1 MNTSIN
7 NSFVLRKLVN
17 RRKLFALAMLAV
29 SSMSFSINNLLAS
42 APSWTSPTGL
52 QYSMPVYYALTD
64 TNGTKLT
71 NTNSQLAVFNGTNV
85 VGVGHLSTGPSGPTF
100 QVVVYSSTPTA
111 NGLTLKVYNGATDGI
126 WNLTNSITFQSGSTN
141 NGSLISPVIAIVTPP
156 SQTITFS
163 PIGSLVYSNGLTT
176 NLAATSSSG
185 LAVQFVSTDSNL
197 VSISSNILTV
207 LRAGTATII
216 ASQPGGSNSSAAIP
230 VTNQLVI
237 AQATASISFSGTN
250 SVAYDGNSK
259 IVTATTVPSNLNV
272 LITYNGSSNAPS
284 TVGTYLV
291 VGTVQNSNY
300 QGTNSAAL
308 TILQG
313 SNSIAPFSSIP
324 TQTFASNSTL
334 TISPPSAS
342 SGLPVTLSVLSGPA
356 TISGSTVTFTGTGT
370 VILAADQVGNANYLA
385 ASQVTTSFAVSPA
398 AVSTN
403 VPVIYMDGSTA
414 IRRR

>member
-7 NSFVLRKLVN
+7 NSFVMRKLVN

-29 SSMSFSINNLLAS
+29 SIMSFSINNMLAS
-42 APSWTSPTGL
+42 TPSWTSPTGL

-64 TNGTKLT
+64 TNGNKLT

-141 NGSLISPVIAIVTPP
+141 NGSIISPVIAIVTPP

-176 NLAATSSSG
+176 NLAAAASSG
-185 LAVQFVSTDSNL
+185 LTVRFNSPNSNL
-197 VSISSNILTV
+197 VSISSNVLTV
-207 LRAGTATII
+207 LGAGTASIV
-216 ASQPGGSNSSAAIP
+216 ASQDGNSNLSAAIP

-237 AQATASISFSGTN
+237 EKASATISFSGTN
-250 SVAYDGNSK
+250 NIVYNGNPQAVA
-259 IVTATTVPSNLNV
+259 ATTAPKNLNV

-284 TVGTYLV
+284 TAGTYLV
-291 VGTVQNSNY
+291 VGIVQDSYY
-300 QGTNSAAL
+300 QGSNSAFL
-308 TILQG
+308 SILRG

-385 ASQVTTSFAVSPA
+385 ASQVTTSFAVSQA

-403 VPVIYMDGSTA
+403 VPVIYMEGSTA

>member
-7 NSFVLRKLVN
+7 NSFVMRKLVN
-17 RRKLFALAMLAV
+17 RKKLFALAMLAV

-42 APSWTSPTGL
+42 APSWTTPTGL

-64 TNGTKLT
+64 TNGNKLT
-71 NTNSQLAVFNGTNV
+71 NTNSELAVFNGTNV

-100 QVVVYSSTPTA
+100 QLVVYSSTPTA
-111 NGLTLKVYNGATDGI
+111 SGLTLKVYNGATDGI

-156 SQTITFS
+156 SQTITFL
-163 PIGSLVYSNGLTT
+163 PIGSLIYSNGLTT

-185 LAVQFVSTDSNL
+185 LAVSFNSPNSNL
-197 VSISSNILTV
+197 VSISGNVLTV
-207 LRAGTATII
+207 LGAGTATIV

-237 AQATASISFSGTN
+237 AQATASINFSGTN
-250 SVAYDGNSK
+250 SVTYDGNPK
-259 IVTATTVPSNLNV
+259 TVTATTAPSNLNV

-284 TVGTYLV
+284 TAGTYLV
-291 VGTVQNSNY
+291 VGTVQDSNY

-313 SNSIAPFSSIP
+313 SNSIAPFNAIP

-334 TISPPSAS
+334 TISPPLSS

-370 VILAADQVGNANYLA
+370 VILAADQVGNANYLP
-385 ASQVTTSFAVSPA
+385 ASEVTTSFIVAPA
-398 AVSTN
+398 AASTN
-403 VPVIYMDGSTA
+403 VPLTFINGSTV